1 MKKEDKLYIETE
13 LYKII
18 SLNIEAQYNLDKFGN
33 IVFKDR
39 AKALQKIS
47 TVIEN
52 ASKEREI
59 PINEIEDYIIQI
71 CRGKVEE
78 MQNPLFEQE
87 ETEIIFI
94 IEEIKNRRFEE
105 NKQGDIPVKESKSLE

>member
-1 MKKEDKLYIETE
+1 MMKKEDELYIESE

-18 SLNIEAQYNLDKFGN
+18 SLYAESDYELDKFGN
-33 IVFKDR
+33 IVFKNK
-39 AKALQKIS
+39 AKVLQNIG

-52 ASKEREI
+52 VSKERVI
-59 PINEIEDYIIQI
+59 PINEIEDYLIQI

-94 IEEIKNRRFEE
+94 IEEIKNRRLEE
-105 NKQGDIPVKESKSLE
+105 NKEKELKTQEREE